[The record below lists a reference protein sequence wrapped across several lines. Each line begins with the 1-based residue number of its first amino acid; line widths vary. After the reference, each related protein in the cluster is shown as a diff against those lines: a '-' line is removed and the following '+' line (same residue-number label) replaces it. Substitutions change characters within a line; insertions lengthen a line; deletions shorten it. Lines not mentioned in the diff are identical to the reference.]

1 MSSRFHTI
9 DDTPRHKCSWCRA
22 TWEKCQADPPCCMEC
37 RFRTFGYAGNDTT
50 HRINYPALEEQQA
63 LKSIQ
68 DAIQARRTP
77 QVDE

>member
-1 MSSRFHTI
+1 
-9 DDTPRHKCSWCRA
+9 
-22 TWEKCQADPPCCMEC
+22 MEC